1 MTQNRILLVDDNAVF
16 VQRLKCL
23 LSESD
28 PNYSIDTASDKY
40 EAAGL
45 LRSASFDLILLDI
58 HLPGPSGIHLLQE
71 MRNHNWHGQ
80 VIMLT
85 NCSGRPYREE
95 CRKLGAPHF
104 LDKTKDI
111 EELLPLVQELLSPL
125 SLSA

>member
-1 MTQNRILLVDDNAVF
+1 MTRNRILLVDDNAVF

-28 PNYSIDTASDKY
+28 PNYSIHTASDKY

-45 LRSASFDLILLDI
+45 LQSASFDLILLDI

-71 MRNHNWHGQ
+71 MRSHNWHGQ

-95 CRKLGAPHF
+95 CRKLDVHHF
-104 LDKTKDI
+104 IDKTKDI
-111 EELLPLVQELLSPL
+111 EELLPLVQELLSHL